1 MRAARSA
8 AAMAGP
14 LSSRMRAVSSATCA
28 AAAAAFFS
36 SACASGAPERA
47 ALLSMSLPKRSGRRK
62 ASAPSSKSSRPEA
75 SRLSASSMRSWSRRH
90 FRSGLLAPYVDPVLP
105 TKSHRA
111 HRVLRQVVAQ
121 FQLGILQEAR
131 ELPPERECVVR
142 RLAQGAGR
150 QGSVAGCLD
159 LHADYL
165 QQWLGPLQTQRMA
178 RGVVEVLFARQGVEP
193 EQLVDPRHD
202 ARGDHVVRMEL
213 GRLEKLPSRM
223 RPASGMHDP
232 RSADAIIG
240 AITVGLQNAF
250 ELPQKLLWPVAPPP
264 QTEVEHYAASRPAVL
279 PQIRLMV
286 LPPPI
291 VHLHIYRRLIG
302 LNVTAAD

>member
-1 MRAARSA
+1 MKGKTDCSPVDGRASIREHLPLCTKARGCCPPRSA
-8 AAMAGP
+8 VNPDDRVVAQAGTAHNP
-14 LSSRMRAVSSATCA
+14 GVNII
-28 AAAAAFFS
+28 
-36 SACASGAPERA
+36 
-47 ALLSMSLPKRSGRRK
+47 
-62 ASAPSSKSSRPEA
+62 
-75 SRLSASSMRSWSRRH
+75 
-90 FRSGLLAPYVDPVLP
+90 P

-202 ARGDHVVRMEL
+202 ARGDHVARMEL

-291 VHLHIYRRLIG
+291 VHLHIYRRLIS